1 MASATEQY
9 FNVPSGEYES
19 ASSWYNGVVPTNG
32 DNAYIG
38 WAYGDASAA
47 TLSSA
52 VPNVAFLYLG
62 SAEYASGQLDLLNG
76 ASLSGGSARL
86 GNAYGATGTLT
97 VADGASFTAASGYF
111 CIGRIAGGTGIVTQ
125 TGGNVT
131 APGWNGGSGE
141 KGYVYIGSGG
151 TGTYHLTGGTFA
163 CDYQFYVGNSA
174 GSSGTIVQDGGLL
187 AVTGD
192 FAYFG
197 VGCAGTGTYEM
208 NGGSFITS
216 QSFTVASQD
225 GGVGTLNQTGG
236 VMSGGTLTNIGNSGI
251 GAYNMSGGVF
261 TCPTMRLATSGSGT
275 VHQTGGTVNVTG
287 EMQFAFVAAGTGVYN
302 LDGGTLN
309 AGSINLGMAGAGT
322 LNVSGG
328 VINGN
333 GLMAGSG
340 VANISKPR
348 YGSGAVYQT
357 GGEVNLQGDLVI
369 RGYTNSTGS
378 YTFDNGALNVGGN
391 VSGLG
396 TLYFNGGTL
405 HCGGTISTNASLG
418 ANPVFHE
425 GNSDVC
431 VVTGALSDASGV
443 AGTLTKSG
451 GGWLVLQG
459 ANTYT
464 GKTTVQAGVLQ
475 MNAAAY
481 ATVLSHTADV
491 QGGQLLFNYTDTTTP
506 VLAIRSSLHS
516 GAMYT
521 STGAAQGCGV
531 GYSDDGVGLV
541 TAKVALLGDTDM
553 GGIVNNDD
561 LARLLSALGGT
572 DCLWVQGDF
581 NYDSKVNNDDLA
593 MLLSNL
599 GKTFAGFGSV
609 KAQALGGA
617 VPEPS
622 TLVLLTAGLLGLA
635 AYAWRKRK

>member
-19 ASSWYNGVVPTNG
+19 ASSWTNGVVPMNG

-38 WAYGDASAA
+38 WAYGGTSAA

-52 VPNVAFLYLG
+52 VPNVAYLYLG

-76 ASLSGGSARL
+76 ASLSGGSARI
-86 GNAYGATGTLT
+86 GAAYGATGTLT
-97 VADGASFTAASGYF
+97 IADGASFTATSGYF
-111 CIGRIAGGTGIVTQ
+111 CIGRSGGTGIVTQ

-131 APGWNGGSGE
+131 TTGWDGGNGE
-141 KGYVYIGSGG
+141 KGYTYIGASG
-151 TGTYHLTGGTFA
+151 TGTYHISGGTFA
-163 CDYQFYVGNSA
+163 CDYQLLAASSA
-174 GSSGTIVQDGGLL
+174 GSSGTLIQDGGLFK
-187 AVTGD
+187 VTGD
-192 FAYFG
+192 YSGFSLGY
-197 VGCAGTGTYEM
+197 AGTATYEM
-208 NGGSFITS
+208 NGGSLYSVNGIT
-216 QSFTVASQD
+216 A
-225 GGVGTLNQTGG
+225 GGQTGSAGTINQTGG
-236 VMSGGTLTNIGNSGI
+236 TISAGSLIGIGNSGT
-251 GAYNMSGGVF
+251 GAYNMSGGVL
-261 TCPTMRLATSGSGT
+261 TASTMRVATWSSGT
-275 VHQTGGTVNVTG
+275 VHQTDGTVNATA
-287 EMQFAFVAAGTGVYN
+287 EMQFAFCAGSTGVYN
-302 LDGGTLN
+302 LDNGTLN
-309 AGSINLGMAGAGT
+309 AGSINVGMAGTGT

-328 VINGN
+328 VVNASGI
-333 GLMAGSG
+333 MAGSG
-340 VANISKPR
+340 VTVNVGTPR

-396 TLYFNGGTL
+396 SLSFNGGTL

-418 ANPVFHE
+418 ANPVFHQ
-425 GNSDVC
+425 GNVDVC
-431 VVTGALSDASGV
+431 VATGVLSDASGV
-443 AGTLTKSG
+443 AGSLTKIG
-451 GGWLVLQG
+451 AGWLILNG

-481 ATVLSHTADV
+481 ATVLAHTADV

-506 VLAIRSSLHS
+506 VAAIRSSLHS

-561 LARLLSALGGT
+561 LARL
-572 DCLWVQGDF
+572 
-581 NYDSKVNNDDLA
+581 
-593 MLLSNL
+593 
-599 GKTFAGFGSV
+599 
-609 KAQALGGA
+609 
-617 VPEPS
+617 
-622 TLVLLTAGLLGLA
+622 
-635 AYAWRKRK
+635 